1 MKNEMID
8 LKKVKSIYDIAGSWV
23 WKHGH
28 YQNQYVWDRFK
39 YKNTVVLVNT
49 NTNEEIKG
57 FKNIMN
63 YIITNELELEKF
75 M

>member
-8 LKKVKSIYDIAGSWV
+8 LKKAKSIYDIAGSWV
-23 WKHGH
+23 WKYGH

-57 FKNIMN
+57 FKNIIN
-63 YIITNELELEKF
+63 YIRTNELELEKF

>member
-1 MKNEMID
+1 MINEKID
-8 LKKVKSIYDIAGSWV
+8 LNKVKSVYDIAGSWV
-23 WKHGH
+23 WKYGY

-39 YKNTVVLVNT
+39 YKNTVVLVNK

-57 FKNIMN
+57 FKNIMT
-63 YIITNELELEKF
+63 YIKNNDLELEKF

>member
-8 LKKVKSIYDIAGSWV
+8 LTKVKSVYDIAGSWI
-23 WKHGH
+23 WKYGY

-39 YKNTVVLVNT
+39 YKNTIVLVNK
-49 NTNEEIKG
+49 NTGEEIKG
-57 FKNIMN
+57 FKNIMT
-63 YIITNELELEKF
+63 YINNNDLELEKF